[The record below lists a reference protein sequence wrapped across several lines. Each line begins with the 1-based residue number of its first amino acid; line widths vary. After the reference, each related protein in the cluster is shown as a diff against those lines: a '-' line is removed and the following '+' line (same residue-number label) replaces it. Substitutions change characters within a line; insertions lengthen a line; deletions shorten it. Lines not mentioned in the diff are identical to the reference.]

1 MIETETKKTESR
13 AIIGAMVS
21 FICWFRCVYF
31 PVASAFPCGQARR
44 GEATHLMAAAG
55 GVPPR
60 GFIPNRRAALALR
73 TSSSVVRRTGIV
85 PSGDDS
91 LERVHAC
98 SRSCSSSSAS
108 PRPWTLT
115 AVILCLSTA
124 SLCQNVL
131 HIFSRSLLQTC
142 SYLWRPRSFWFSRTQ
157 AAGASARR
165 TLQKSNHRITRATD
179 KNSHETCQYK
189 KKLQQCEMVS
199 TEHVDE

>member
-1 MIETETKKTESR
+1 MIETKKNRKSCNHR
-13 AIIGAMVS
+13 CNGFLHLLVS
-21 FICWFRCVYF
+21 MCVF
-31 PVASAFPCGQARR
+31 SCGISISMWA

-124 SLCQNVL
+124 SLCKNVL

-142 SYLWRPRSFWFSRTQ
+142 SYLWRRRSFWFSRTQ
-157 AAGASARR
+157 DAGASARR

-179 KNSHETCQYK
+179 KNSHETCQDK
-189 KKLQQCEMVS
+189 KTKKIAAMRDG
-199 TEHVDE
+199 VD